1 MVIRSSHLNDAKSEY
16 LEGVTKPAAHAKSR
30 HAWDLTEMFEIL
42 TDLFEILT
50 EMLEISTE
58 IVEILTESFYLV
70 T

>member
-1 MVIRSSHLNDAKSEY
+1 MVIRSSHFNDAKSEY

-50 EMLEISTE
+50 EML
-58 IVEILTESFYLV
+58 
-70 T
+70 